1 MGHFIFHSIL
11 VGIFCCV
18 AMDIWQR
25 ILFLIFKIP
34 PTNWSTVGRWFIM
47 LINNKIIINENL
59 DNENPVKYELLIGW
73 LFHYWVAVVYAYA
86 YYFLLA
92 VDILDTSILSGLI
105 FGLISVIIP
114 WFFYLPATGKGF
126 MGKKTKTQSNQITVY
141 FKSCCCRYIFS
152 SRIFYTSL
160 LRFNYSLF

>member
-1 MGHFIFHSIL
+1 
-11 VGIFCCV
+11 
-18 AMDIWQR
+18 
-25 ILFLIFKIP
+25 
-34 PTNWSTVGRWFIM
+34 M

-126 MGKKTKTQSNQITVY
+126 MGSKTPKPNLTRLLSTSSHVVVG
-141 FKSCCCRYIFS
+141 IFLAIGFS
-152 SRIFYTSL
+152 ILAY
-160 LRFNYSLF
+160 